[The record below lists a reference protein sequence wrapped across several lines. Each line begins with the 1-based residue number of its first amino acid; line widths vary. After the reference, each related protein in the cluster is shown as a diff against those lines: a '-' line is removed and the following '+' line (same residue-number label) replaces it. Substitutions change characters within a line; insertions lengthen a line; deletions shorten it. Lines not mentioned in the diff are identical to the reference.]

1 MFVLFAYKMA
11 GNLGGSSS
19 KELVL
24 STLYRCLLVK
34 WKVFANQKV
43 SKGSILA
50 VYKKIKPNL
59 SGESDLI
66 VLPKLKSDMG
76 GLVKQLLV
84 AEGDEVEPGFV
95 NGQIVC
101 SFFFVYC
108 RQERKSKRNF
118 CLYLSVY
125 VFVYGSTAVLWQ
137 YL

>member
-1 MFVLFAYKMA
+1 MA
-11 GNLGGSSS
+11 DNLGDSSS

-34 WKVFANQKV
+34 WKVSANQKV

-84 AEGDEVEPGFV
+84 AEGEEVEPGFV
-95 NGQIVC
+95 NGQILC
-101 SFFFVYC
+101 FFFFVYC
-108 RQERKSKRNF
+108 QQER
-118 CLYLSVY
+118 
-125 VFVYGSTAVLWQ
+125 
-137 YL
+137 